1 MEEARK
7 KILVI
12 EDDKTVHILLK
23 MVFEKAGYQVFAA
36 LDAMQGLMM
45 ARQVK
50 PDLIVLDI
58 MMPAGG
64 GVSVYENLQRMSGSF
79 QVPFLIYS
87 SMDRSDILK
96 KIKEGPSV
104 LILSKSAKIEQLLE
118 AAARLLAGWSP
129 EPA

>member
-1 MEEARK
+1 MMAGPRK
-7 KILVI
+7 KILIVD
-12 EDDKTVHILLK
+12 DDKTVHTMLK

-50 PDLIVLDI
+50 PDLIVLDL

-64 GVSVYENLQRMSGSF
+64 GVSVYERLQMMAGTF

-87 SMDRSDILK
+87 SLNRAEIDKLIQ
-96 KIKEGPSV
+96 EGPTVAIVGKAAGVGEV
-104 LILSKSAKIEQLLE
+104 L
-118 AAARLLAGWSP
+118 AAAEKLLA
-129 EPA
+129 A